1 MLQYPL
7 QYKFKLSMYL
17 FSFKPLKMKTEPPMG
32 GSNNGCHSFLATFGN
47 FDLSVIDSFASV
59 HRIGRMLQ

>member
-1 MLQYPL
+1 MLQNAL

-47 FDLSVIDSFASV
+47 LKLTTMQI
-59 HRIGRMLQ
+59 